1 MDDGAGVRGL
11 MDKTVK
17 RSLAVGLL
25 LGGFSLSVM
34 AAPSIASVFRS
45 VPKTP
50 DRYAVSYSGVCE
62 DYRFQI
68 DLKHR
73 QVTDEP
79 YRSATEP
86 VSGSLTYKSAAPID
100 LSALLSLGDGE
111 KIVTVLPGCGTT
123 SMTDQDSFSLRL
135 IVKVTG
141 TLGENDRYR
150 FYSRELFFVE
160 NTLEIENTQPLELN
174 DIGAMVD

>member
-1 MDDGAGVRGL
+1 ME
-11 MDKTVK
+11 KTVK
-17 RSLAVGLL
+17 RSIAVGLL

-34 AAPSIASVFRS
+34 ATPSIASVFRS

-50 DRYAVSYSGVCE
+50 DRY
-62 DYRFQI
+62 
-68 DLKHR
+68 
-73 QVTDEP
+73 DEP

-86 VSGSLTYKSAAPID
+86 VTASLTYKSAAPID
-100 LSALLSLGDGE
+100 LSALLSVGDGE

-141 TLGENDRYR
+141 PLGEDDRYR